1 MKVAIVGSPTFTNTG
16 TLFPVFD
23 SFLKEHTHSSVT
35 FVTGSMTGV
44 ERAASEFA
52 HMRGLD
58 CIIIRPSKPV
68 DGTTD
73 ALLASVYHRN
83 KQIVDNAD
91 KLLIIWDGQS
101 PETDHIIKY
110 ARVKEKAMMIL
121 TI

>member
-1 MKVAIVGSPTFTNTG
+1 MRIAIVGSPTFTNTER
-16 TLFPVFD
+16 LFPVID
-23 SFLKEHTHSSVT
+23 SFLTEHTHSTVT
-35 FVTGSMTGV
+35 FITGSMTGV

-52 HMRGLD
+52 NRRGID

-73 ALLASVYHRN
+73 ALMRSVYNRN

-91 KLLIIWDGQS
+91 KMLIIWDGQS

-110 ARVKEKAMMIL
+110 ARVKEKAMMLL
-121 TI
+121 TF

>member
-1 MKVAIVGSPTFTNTG
+1 MRVAIVGSPSFTVAER
-16 TLFPVFD
+16 LYPVID

-35 FVTGSMTGV
+35 FVTGNMAGV
-44 ERAASEFA
+44 ERAAMGFA
-52 HMRGLD
+52 NQRGID
-58 CIIIRPSKPV
+58 CIVIRPFKPA
-68 DGTTD
+68 DGTKD
-73 ALLASVYHRN
+73 ALMKSVYNRN
-83 KQIVDNAD
+83 KQIVDNSD